1 MTLSET
7 ASAAPAAADP
17 TGSLTGAVP
26 AGPPAGAGPVPP
38 PRVVPPTGGGPQ
50 AAAPGTDDPSE
61 AGRRVAVREAQFRS
75 VTVEVSVW
83 IGKTRRTFGDLA
95 KLRPG
100 DVIELD
106 RAVGAPV
113 DIVLN
118 REVVIARGEVVD
130 VGDEYGVRIT
140 EIVSDEDG

>member
-1 MTLSET
+1 MTLADATPQGDPPGEPPFPAQACRT
-7 ASAAPAAADP
+7 PAPP
-17 TGSLTGAVP
+17 
-26 AGPPAGAGPVPP
+26 GPCPP
-38 PRVVPPTGGGPQ
+38 GI
-50 AAAPGTDDPSE
+50 DDQMDI
-61 AGRRVAVREAQFRS
+61 GRRTAVREAQFRS

>member
-1 MTLSET
+1 MTLAET
-7 ASAAPAAADP
+7 GAPGGDPAGNTWSGDQEPAPFRAGDAPTLP
-17 TGSLTGAVP
+17 TGMDEQL
-26 AGPPAGAGPVPP
+26 
-38 PRVVPPTGGGPQ
+38 
-50 AAAPGTDDPSE
+50 DM
-61 AGRRVAVREAQFRS
+61 GRRMAVREAQFRS

>member
-1 MTLSET
+1 MRRSSSPVGLRPGCRR
-7 ASAAPAAADP
+7 ASR
-17 TGSLTGAVP
+17 TRST
-26 AGPPAGAGPVPP
+26 
-38 PRVVPPTGGGPQ
+38 
-50 AAAPGTDDPSE
+50 S
-61 AGRRVAVREAQFRS
+61 AVREAQFRS

>member
-1 MTLSET
+1 MTLAGTATPEGDPVGDTQPARHET
-7 ASAAPAAADP
+7 VQLPTGDAAA
-17 TGSLTGAVP
+17 LP
-26 AGPPAGAGPVPP
+26 AGI
-38 PRVVPPTGGGPQ
+38 
-50 AAAPGTDDPSE
+50 DDQIDI
-61 AGRRVAVREAQFRS
+61 GRRMAVREAQFRS

>member
-1 MTLSET
+1 MTLAGT
-7 ASAAPAAADP
+7 ATPEGDPVGDGRPARRDTVQFPPGDATA
-17 TGSLTGAVP
+17 LP
-26 AGPPAGAGPVPP
+26 AGI
-38 PRVVPPTGGGPQ
+38 
-50 AAAPGTDDPSE
+50 DDQIDV
-61 AGRRVAVREAQFRS
+61 GRRMAVREAQFRS

>member
-1 MTLSET
+1 MTLADATTPSGDPSGDDVPVRHEAVQLSGGT
-7 ASAAPAAADP
+7 APA
-17 TGSLTGAVP
+17 L
-26 AGPPAGAGPVPP
+26 PPGIDE
-38 PRVVPPTGGGPQ
+38 Q
-50 AAAPGTDDPSE
+50 IDS
-61 AGRRVAVREAQFRS
+61 GRRMAVREAQFRS
-75 VTVEVSVW
+75 VTIEVSVW

>member
-1 MTLSET
+1 MTL
-7 ASAAPAAADP
+7 ADP
-17 TGSLTGAVP
+17 TAPDGGP
-26 AGPPAGAGPVPP
+26 AGATPPAGQQTAPLSSGPAPALS
-38 PRVVPPTGGGPQ
+38 TGVEDQ
-50 AAAPGTDDPSE
+50 LDS
-61 AGRRVAVREAQFRS
+61 GRRMAVREAQFRS

-140 EIVSDEDG
+140 EIVSDEDS

>member
-1 MTLSET
+1 MTVSET
-7 ASAAPAAADP
+7 TVPVRGDEGP
-17 TGSLTGAVP
+17 DEAVQ
-26 AGPPAGAGPVPP
+26 
-38 PRVVPPTGGGPQ
+38 R
-50 AAAPGTDDPSE
+50 E
-61 AGRRVAVREAQFRS
+61 AIREAQFRG

-83 IGKTRRTFGDLA
+83 IGTARRTFGDLA

-140 EIVSDEDG
+140 EIVSDEAD

>member
-1 MTLSET
+1 MTLSDSVAAGLPAGT
-7 ASAAPAAADP
+7 GQAASRDAAPPTDVGPAPATNADDQFD
-17 TGSLTGAVP
+17 V
-26 AGPPAGAGPVPP
+26 
-38 PRVVPPTGGGPQ
+38 
-50 AAAPGTDDPSE
+50 
-61 AGRRVAVREAQFRS
+61 GRRMAVREAQFRS

-95 KLRPG
+95 RLRPG

>member
-1 MTLSET
+1 MTLADT
-7 ASAAPAAADP
+7 ATPDGDP
-17 TGSLTGAVP
+17 SGDPRSQGTVP
-26 AGPPAGAGPVPP
+26 FPE
-38 PRVVPPTGGGPQ
+38 
-50 AAAPGTDDPSE
+50 AAAPVAPSPGLDDPIDL
-61 AGRRVAVREAQFRS
+61 GRRTAVREAQFRS

>member
-1 MTLSET
+1 MTLAET
-7 ASAAPAAADP
+7 GTPGGDQAGSARSAEHESMQFPVGDAPVLP
-17 TGSLTGAVP
+17 TGVDEQL
-26 AGPPAGAGPVPP
+26 
-38 PRVVPPTGGGPQ
+38 
-50 AAAPGTDDPSE
+50 DM
-61 AGRRVAVREAQFRS
+61 GRRMAVREAQFRS
-75 VTVEVSVW
+75 VAVEVSFW

>member
-1 MTLSET
+1 MTLADNAIPQGDPPGDSP
-7 ASAAPAAADP
+7 APAAGMPHA
-17 TGSLTGAVP
+17 GGAAALP
-26 AGPPAGAGPVPP
+26 AGI
-38 PRVVPPTGGGPQ
+38 
-50 AAAPGTDDPSE
+50 DDQMDL
-61 AGRRVAVREAQFRS
+61 GRRTAVREAQFRS

-83 IGKTRRTFGDLA
+83 IGRTRRTFGDLA

-113 DIVLN
+113 DVVLN

>member
-1 MTLSET
+1 MTLAESGVPE
-7 ASAAPAAADP
+7 ADP
-17 TGSLTGAVP
+17 AGTAWSADHEPAPFPGGNAPTLP
-26 AGPPAGAGPVPP
+26 AGL
-38 PRVVPPTGGGPQ
+38 
-50 AAAPGTDDPSE
+50 DDQLDM
-61 AGRRVAVREAQFRS
+61 GRRMAVREAQFRS

>member
-1 MTLSET
+1 MTLADTT
-7 ASAAPAAADP
+7 APDGDPPGHAEPARPEAVQLPTAA
-17 TGSLTGAVP
+17 S
-26 AGPPAGAGPVPP
+26 PPIGL
-38 PRVVPPTGGGPQ
+38 
-50 AAAPGTDDPSE
+50 DDQIDM
-61 AGRRVAVREAQFRS
+61 GRRMAVREAQFRS

>member
-1 MTLSET
+1 MTLADT
-7 ASAAPAAADP
+7 ATPDGDP
-17 TGSLTGAVP
+17 SGDPRSQGAVP
-26 AGPPAGAGPVPP
+26 FPE
-38 PRVVPPTGGGPQ
+38 
-50 AAAPGTDDPSE
+50 AAAPVAPTPGLDDPIDL
-61 AGRRVAVREAQFRS
+61 GRRTAVREAQFRS

>member
-1 MTLSET
+1 MS
-7 ASAAPAAADP
+7 
-17 TGSLTGAVP
+17 
-26 AGPPAGAGPVPP
+26 
-38 PRVVPPTGGGPQ
+38 
-50 AAAPGTDDPSE
+50 TDVDVD
-61 AGRRVAVREAQFRS
+61 RMAVREAQFRS

-83 IGKTRRTFGDLA
+83 IGKTRRSFGDLA
-95 KLRPG
+95 RLRPG

-140 EIVSDEDG
+140 EIVGDEAEAG

>member
-1 MTLSET
+1 MTTS
-7 ASAAPAAADP
+7 DI
-17 TGSLTGAVP
+17 
-26 AGPPAGAGPVPP
+26 AGASTSEDV
-38 PRVVPPTGGGPQ
+38 R
-50 AAAPGTDDPSE
+50 AETDQRM
-61 AGRRVAVREAQFRS
+61 AIREAQFRS

-83 IGKTRRTFGDLA
+83 IGKTRRTFGELA
-95 KLRPG
+95 SLRPG

-140 EIVSDEDG
+140 EVVSDEAR

>member
-1 MTLSET
+1 MTMSET
-7 ASAAPAAADP
+7 VSTPAEAD
-17 TGSLTGAVP
+17 
-26 AGPPAGAGPVPP
+26 
-38 PRVVPPTGGGPQ
+38 
-50 AAAPGTDDPSE
+50 DE
-61 AGRRVAVREAQFRS
+61 ARLNIRETQFRS

-83 IGKTRRTFGDLA
+83 IGRTRRTFGDLA
-95 KLRPG
+95 RLRPG

-140 EIVSDEDG
+140 EIVADESGN

>member
-1 MTLSET
+1 MTLADT
-7 ASAAPAAADP
+7 GTPDGDPVGLVRSAPHEEAPHP
-17 TGSLTGAVP
+17 GATSSALP
-26 AGPPAGAGPVPP
+26 AGVED
-38 PRVVPPTGGGPQ
+38 Q
-50 AAAPGTDDPSE
+50 IE
-61 AGRRVAVREAQFRS
+61 IGRRMAVREAQFRS

>member
-1 MTLSET
+1 MTLADT
-7 ASAAPAAADP
+7 ATPERDPAGLAPSAGHEAVQLPGGAVSGLP
-17 TGSLTGAVP
+17 TGIED
-26 AGPPAGAGPVPP
+26 
-38 PRVVPPTGGGPQ
+38 Q
-50 AAAPGTDDPSE
+50 IDI
-61 AGRRVAVREAQFRS
+61 GRRMAVREAQFRS

-83 IGKTRRTFGDLA
+83 IGKTRQTFGDLA

>member
-1 MTLSET
+1 MTLADTAPPEGDPSGNAQPTHDET
-7 ASAAPAAADP
+7 AQFP
-17 TGSLTGAVP
+17 
-26 AGPPAGAGPVPP
+26 GPPPALQ
-38 PRVVPPTGGGPQ
+38 TGV
-50 AAAPGTDDPSE
+50 DDQIDL
-61 AGRRVAVREAQFRS
+61 GRRTAVREAQFRS

>member
-1 MTLSET
+1 MTTYE
-7 ASAAPAAADP
+7 APMAPEEEEQD
-17 TGSLTGAVP
+17 GTGARM
-26 AGPPAGAGPVPP
+26 AI
-38 PRVVPPTGGGPQ
+38 
-50 AAAPGTDDPSE
+50 
-61 AGRRVAVREAQFRS
+61 REAQFRAVS
-75 VTVEVSVW
+75 VEVSVW

-118 REVVIARGEVVD
+118 REVVVAHGEVVD

-140 EIVSDEDG
+140 QIVSDDAT

>member
-1 MTLSET
+1 MTLADTGTPGDEP
-7 ASAAPAAADP
+7 AGSARSAEHESMQFPAGDAPPALP
-17 TGSLTGAVP
+17 TGVDEQL
-26 AGPPAGAGPVPP
+26 
-38 PRVVPPTGGGPQ
+38 
-50 AAAPGTDDPSE
+50 DM
-61 AGRRVAVREAQFRS
+61 GRRMAVREAQFRS

-100 DVIELD
+100 DVVELD

>member
-1 MTLSET
+1 MTLADTDTPGGEPDDFRSQET
-7 ASAAPAAADP
+7 VGVPGAVAPAPAA
-17 TGSLTGAVP
+17 
-26 AGPPAGAGPVPP
+26 PPA
-38 PRVVPPTGGGPQ
+38 
-50 AAAPGTDDPSE
+50 DDPIDL
-61 AGRRVAVREAQFRS
+61 GRRTAVREAQFRS

>member
-1 MTLSET
+1 MTL
-7 ASAAPAAADP
+7 ADTDTP
-17 TGSLTGAVP
+17 EGEPSGDSQFQEAMQLPGGVVP
-26 AGPPAGAGPVPP
+26 AS
-38 PRVVPPTGGGPQ
+38 
-50 AAAPGTDDPSE
+50 PGIDDPIDL
-61 AGRRVAVREAQFRS
+61 GRRTAVREAQFRS

>member
-1 MTLSET
+1 MTLKDTATPEGEPADNAQPPET
-7 ASAAPAAADP
+7 VHLP
-17 TGSLTGAVP
+17 G
-26 AGPPAGAGPVPP
+26 
-38 PRVVPPTGGGPQ
+38 
-50 AAAPGTDDPSE
+50 AAAPQLP
-61 AGRRVAVREAQFRS
+61 AGLENQIDIGQRTAVREAQFRS

>member
-1 MTLSET
+1 MTLADT
-7 ASAAPAAADP
+7 SAPEGDP
-17 TGSLTGAVP
+17 TAIARPPEHEAVQLPGGAPTV
-26 AGPPAGAGPVPP
+26 
-38 PRVVPPTGGGPQ
+38 PTGI
-50 AAAPGTDDPSE
+50 DDQIDI
-61 AGRRVAVREAQFRS
+61 GRRMAVREAQFRS

>member
-1 MTLSET
+1 MTLTDPTAPGGGPADSVQPARHET
-7 ASAAPAAADP
+7 VVPPSGAAPALA
-17 TGSLTGAVP
+17 TGAED
-26 AGPPAGAGPVPP
+26 
-38 PRVVPPTGGGPQ
+38 Q
-50 AAAPGTDDPSE
+50 IDI
-61 AGRRVAVREAQFRS
+61 GRRMAVREAQFRS

>member
-1 MTLSET
+1 MTLADTDTPEGEPSGDPQFQEAVQLPGVA
-7 ASAAPAAADP
+7 ASA
-17 TGSLTGAVP
+17 
-26 AGPPAGAGPVPP
+26 PPGV
-38 PRVVPPTGGGPQ
+38 
-50 AAAPGTDDPSE
+50 DDPIDL
-61 AGRRVAVREAQFRS
+61 GRRTAVREAQFRS

>member
-1 MTLSET
+1 MTLAGTDTPEGDPVGDAQSERHET
-7 ASAAPAAADP
+7 VQ
-17 TGSLTGAVP
+17 L
-26 AGPPAGAGPVPP
+26 
-38 PRVVPPTGGGPQ
+38 PTGG
-50 AAAPGTDDPSE
+50 APALPAGIDDQIDI
-61 AGRRVAVREAQFRS
+61 GRRMAVREAQFRS

>member
-1 MTLSET
+1 MTLADT
-7 ASAAPAAADP
+7 ATPDGEPRGESQSHEAVPHPGMAAP
-17 TGSLTGAVP
+17 P
-26 AGPPAGAGPVPP
+26 APAL
-38 PRVVPPTGGGPQ
+38 
-50 AAAPGTDDPSE
+50 DDPIDL
-61 AGRRVAVREAQFRS
+61 GRRTAVREAQFRS

>member
-1 MTLSET
+1 MTLADT
-7 ASAAPAAADP
+7 GTPGGDPAGSARSAEHESTRFPAGDTPGLP
-17 TGSLTGAVP
+17 TGVDEQLDV
-26 AGPPAGAGPVPP
+26 
-38 PRVVPPTGGGPQ
+38 
-50 AAAPGTDDPSE
+50 
-61 AGRRVAVREAQFRS
+61 GRRMAVREAQFRS

>member
-1 MTLSET
+1 MTLADAATPDGDPAGDSRSQE
-7 ASAAPAAADP
+7 AVPPPGVAAPA
-17 TGSLTGAVP
+17 P
-26 AGPPAGAGPVPP
+26 A
-38 PRVVPPTGGGPQ
+38 PQ
-50 AAAPGTDDPSE
+50 RGIDDPLDL
-61 AGRRVAVREAQFRS
+61 GRRTAVREAQFRS

>member
-1 MTLSET
+1 MTLADT
-7 ASAAPAAADP
+7 ATPEGD
-17 TGSLTGAVP
+17 P
-26 AGPPAGAGPVPP
+26 AGIGPSAGHEAVQFSAG
-38 PRVVPPTGGGPQ
+38 
-50 AAAPGTDDPSE
+50 AAPGLPTGMEDQIDI
-61 AGRRVAVREAQFRS
+61 GRRMAVREAQFRS

>member
-1 MTLSET
+1 MTL
-7 ASAAPAAADP
+7 ADTDTP
-17 TGSLTGAVP
+17 DGESGDSQFQEAVQLPGGVVP
-26 AGPPAGAGPVPP
+26 APPGI
-38 PRVVPPTGGGPQ
+38 
-50 AAAPGTDDPSE
+50 DDPIDL
-61 AGRRVAVREAQFRS
+61 GRRTAVREAQFRS